1 MQRQKGLIHKA
12 SMAGGVRMLD
22 VEKYPQERLVEI
34 REHVMAMR
42 DEIMELWD
50 DGIQTPLRT
59 EDERLSRDIC
69 NARDD
74 LIGIAH
80 YLSSKIYWEAG
91 R

>member
-1 MQRQKGLIHKA
+1 MQRQSGPIRKA
-12 SMAGGVRMLD
+12 FMAGGVDMLY

-34 REHVMAMR
+34 HAHVMALR
-42 DEIMELWD
+42 DELMDLWD

-59 EDERLSRDIC
+59 EDERLSWDIC
-69 NARDD
+69 NAMDD

-80 YLSSKIYWEAG
+80 YLSSKICWEAG